1 MFELKRGRLLDMRR
15 RWRVKKPWFCVAKE
29 GYPLFPMFFM
39 RADSHTT
46 WFPLGP
52 GKAVAGLDRPLVLML
67 RPGLLHPP
75 PGPGEGLRERDIWKP
90 GVPVSVKWK
99 AVSCLSLAKGGQAGQ
114 VNAEGGKQ
122 TRASSALCTDAYIPG
137 IGESWLD
144 CRWTPSLDEASSAP
158 NDIFKP
164 LPADERLRWC
174 EGGLSWAEDDLA
186 EFREEARLTT
196 FLCSNR
202 RADSPSGYHDYLLLV
217 SLSARLGKT

>member
-90 GVPVSVKWK
+90 GVP
-99 AVSCLSLAKGGQAGQ
+99 
-114 VNAEGGKQ
+114 
-122 TRASSALCTDAYIPG
+122 G